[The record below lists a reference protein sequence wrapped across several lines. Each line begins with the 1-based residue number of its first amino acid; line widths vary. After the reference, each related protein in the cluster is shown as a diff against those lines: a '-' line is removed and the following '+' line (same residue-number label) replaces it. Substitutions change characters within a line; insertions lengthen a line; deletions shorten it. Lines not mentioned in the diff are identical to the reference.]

1 MSFMNQGGF
10 GDGQKKIVLA
20 VIAVALIAACA
31 MVGGY
36 LVSGQ
41 KKISTVAAVAT
52 PIAPPAEAATGGD
65 LDPLLRRLEERLKR
79 EPDDAQGWALLAR
92 TQMELGQNLNA
103 ARTYARAVAMLP
115 DDVPLQLEQVDAEY
129 KAAGEK
135 WSPEA
140 TALLSKLKVKAP
152 KNADVLWLA
161 GKERFE
167 GKDYRAAVGYWEP
180 LAKAGSAKS
189 ISDQKINT
197 ALVEAKALR
206 DGKDVSAAL
215 AAAGLNTTPLPQV
228 SNRDSMKR
236 LMGEM
241 KTSLATDSNKASN
254 VNPSAALR
262 GVSGEVTIDEKL
274 KSSMSAQDVVFVFA
288 RAVVDSTSSGMPVAI
303 LQFRAAD
310 LPIRFELSDNNAMS
324 PEQKISMI
332 QRVVVTARVS
342 KSGDARAQPGDLEGT
357 SKAVNVGSDG
367 VSVVISRQL

>member
-10 GDGQKKIVLA
+10 GDKQKKILLA
-20 VIAVALIAACA
+20 VIAVTLIAASA
-31 MVGGY
+31 TVGGY

-41 KKISTVAAVAT
+41 RKFSTVAAAAVPIAT
-52 PIAPPAEAATGGD
+52 PITPTAEAATGGD
-65 LDPLLRRLEERLKR
+65 LDPLLHRLEDRLKR

-92 TQMELGQNLNA
+92 TQMELAQHANA

-115 DDVPLQLEQVDAEY
+115 DDVPLQVEQVDAEF
-129 KAAGEK
+129 KAAGDK
-135 WSPEA
+135 WSSEA
-140 TALLSKLKVKAP
+140 IALLTKLKAKAP

-161 GKERFE
+161 GRERFE
-167 GKDYRAAVGYWEP
+167 SKDYRTAVANWEA
-180 LAKAGSAKS
+180 LAKAGLAKS

-215 AAAGLNTTPLPQV
+215 AAAGLNATPLPQV
-228 SNRDSMKR
+228 SSRDSMKR

-241 KTSLATDSNKASN
+241 KTSLAPNNA
-254 VNPSAALR
+254 NPPAALR

-274 KSSMSAQDVVFVFA
+274 KSSMNAQDVVFVFA
-288 RAVVDSTSSGMPVAI
+288 RAVVDSASSGVPVAI

-324 PEQKISMI
+324 PEQKISMT
-332 QRVVVTARVS
+332 QQVVITARIS